1 MESRTYRLLE
11 FPRLLT
17 ELSRLALSEGGRQR
31 CLHIEPLDD
40 SRSLAEA
47 RSLLAE
53 GLQQPETIQE
63 ALTAFPDME
72 GVLGQLDRDVPVD
85 EDGLWGVSQALSCAE
100 SARSALARMD
110 GELFPRLA
118 HLADELPRP
127 QKTRQGL
134 ARCLDHNGELK
145 DESSPELLEM
155 RQELR
160 KIHAQCTKKVGDY
173 LERKNVG
180 EILQDEYLT
189 ISSDR
194 YVLAL
199 KTNFKGR
206 LSGIIHDYS
215 QSGETC
221 YFEPM
226 FLVEINNRLQELKQ
240 QEREAKR
247 RVLQYLT
254 SLLRQE
260 EDLLRRVSAWLI
272 HIDLLRAKVL
282 LAKTF
287 EGVTLKMEPDCP
299 VRLMQVRHPLL
310 LLDGEQV
317 QPVDIEL
324 KPGQKGLIISG
335 GNSGGKTVCLKTLGL
350 AALMGLCGL
359 PVPAAEDSTLP
370 YWSNIAVFLGD
381 EQSLQ
386 EHLSTFTAQIEHLHR
401 AWDGL
406 DAGSLVLLDEFG
418 AGTDPSQGAALAQA
432 VMDSLLEKDVWI
444 AAATHFPALKAYGL
458 GHEQVRASS
467 VLFDPETKLPLYTLA
482 YDQVGASQALDVA
495 KEYGLPATVL
505 ERAEQ
510 YLLLDGQDASGLLG
524 RLNELAV
531 QREQEIRELRE
542 EKERL
547 QREREQLRAKLQQE
561 LGQVMEEVRQRSREI
576 LKEWQQGRRSRKQAQ
591 QELKTQK
598 DRLAREMEAGRD
610 GTDEPAVAFASL
622 EPGSSV
628 RYLPWS
634 KSGQVESKDERKQKV
649 KLNLGGVSIWA
660 DPEELSWSPSGRRE
674 LRSGSF
680 SKVSPEGAGVT
691 LDLRG
696 QRIEEARMELFR
708 FLDQAVYRGREELE
722 IIHGR
727 GSGALRHMVHEELR
741 RFPRVGSFF
750 LAPEDQGGDG
760 VTLVS
765 LS

>member
-1 MESRTYRLLE
+1 MV
-11 FPRLLT
+11 
-17 ELSRLALSEGGRQR
+17 
-31 CLHIEPLDD
+31 PLDD
-40 SRSLAEA
+40 PDRLAET
-47 RSLLAE
+47 RELLDQA
-53 GLQQPETIQE
+53 LQQPEAILG

-72 GVLGQLDRDVPVD
+72 GVLAQLDRETPLD

-100 SARSALARMD
+100 SAQSALSRLD
-110 GELFPRLA
+110 PELFPGLARLTQ
-118 HLADELPRP
+118 ELPRP
-127 QKTRQGL
+127 RKSKQGL
-134 ARCLDHNGELK
+134 DRCLDHNGELK
-145 DESSPELLEM
+145 DESSPELLEV

-160 KIHAQCTKKVGDY
+160 RIHAQCTKKVGDY
-173 LERKNVG
+173 LERRNVG

-199 KTNFKGR
+199 KSNFKGR

-221 YFEPM
+221 YFEPL
-226 FLVEINNRLQELKQ
+226 FLVDINNKLQELKQ

-247 RVLQYLT
+247 EVLRFLT
-254 SLLRQE
+254 SLLQQE
-260 EDLLRRVSAWLI
+260 EDLLRRVSSWLLEL
-272 HIDLLRAKVL
+272 DLLRAKVS
-282 LAKTF
+282 LAQRFQGT
-287 EGVTLKMEPDCP
+287 TLKMEPQSP
-299 VRLMQVRHPLL
+299 VQLMQVRHPLL

-324 KPGQKGLIISG
+324 KPQQKGLIISG

-359 PVPAAEDSTLP
+359 PVPAARDSTLP

-386 EHLSTFTAQIEHLHR
+386 EHLSTFTAQIEHLQR
-401 AWDGL
+401 SWDGL
-406 DAGSLVLLDEFG
+406 DSKSLVLLDEFG

-432 VMDSLLEKDVWI
+432 VMDSLLEKEVWI

-458 GHEQVRASS
+458 GHELIRASS

-495 KEYGLPATVL
+495 KEYGLPAQVL
-505 ERAEQ
+505 EKAEQ

-531 QREQEIRELRE
+531 QREQEIKELQA
-542 EKERL
+542 EKQRL
-547 QREREQLRAKLQQE
+547 QRERQQLRAKLQQE
-561 LGQVMEEVRQRSREI
+561 MGRVIEEVRDRSREI
-576 LKEWQQGRRSRKQAQ
+576 LEEWKQGRRSRKQAL
-591 QELKTQK
+591 QELKSQR
-598 DRLAREMEAGRD
+598 DRLSREEKAAGEGGSQKPGLD
-610 GTDEPAVAFASL
+610 LASL
-622 EPGSSV
+622 QPGDSV
-628 RYLPWS
+628 QYLPWG
-634 KSGQVESKDERKQKV
+634 KSGQVESKDERKAKV

-660 DPEELSWSPSGRRE
+660 EAQELAPSSRSGAV
-674 LRSGSF
+674 RSGSYA
-680 SKVSPEGAGVT
+680 KVAPEGSGVA

-708 FLDQAVYRGREELE
+708 FLDRAVYQGQAEIE

-727 GSGALRHMVHEELR
+727 GSGALRHMVHQEIK
-741 RFPRVGSFF
+741 RFPRVASFS

-765 LS
+765 LQ